1 MAGKAPSRTAAGAA
15 RSRTSLTYNQ
25 AGQPLTESYAG
36 GTLAGLNMQFQ
47 HDQYLRRTNV
57 VAKNGANALVSAG
70 YGYDAAGRL
79 GSVTNGTLRFVY
91 AYHPNSMLVN
101 TLGFLEG
108 GSARL
113 TMTRQY
119 DKLNRLLS
127 IASVPS
133 ASGTIGYA
141 YQYNAANQRTGRTE
155 ADGSYWVYGFDALGQ
170 VVSGRRYWGDGTPVA
185 GEQFEYAFDDIGNR
199 ENTGGRVS
207 AASTYSVDRRNQYGS
222 RTVAAYADVFGIANP
237 TANVT
242 VNGNTAARKGE
253 YFHHALSVP
262 NGSAAYPAVTV
273 VSAYGSGQSTTGHV
287 FVAASPETFTHD
299 ADGNLTQDGRWAY
312 TWDGENRLTQML
324 RNTDSPLGAR
334 QRLSFQ
340 YDHQGRRIM
349 KAFCV
354 WTNSAW
360 SVVSSNKF
368 LYDGWNVVAELNA
381 TNNALIRSYTWG
393 TDLSGSVQG
402 AGGVGGLLHVG
413 YHVGTVTNGFVAY
426 DGNGN
431 VAGLVRASDGTTVAR
446 YDYGPFAEPLRA
458 TGPMAAA
465 NPMRF
470 STKYQDG
477 ESSFLYYGHR
487 YYNPSTG
494 NWLNRDPIGELGGLN
509 VYGFLG
515 NDGINK
521 QDYLGNAPAAQNPVP
536 TLEITHNNGVRP
548 GFCGG
553 VSWKVYYRVQPAST
567 VGGWIVQKL
576 TISWEVR
583 DCSGKLLSYRKARNP
598 GNATYWEAWEVH
610 PNLGEPEDNPDHFGN
625 TPSDTK
631 IGGDCTYGTLKW
643 NGSAAFYEGLQL
655 PSTFTR
661 QQIMGGGPN
670 GLPSTTTD
678 PNLTGG
684 SSSLSHILE
693 ISWNC
698 CPAGKG
704 LGKYTRIDAIA
715 PFAD

>member
-1 MAGKAPSRTAAGAA
+1 MAAGM
-15 RSRTSLTYNQ
+15 T
-25 AGQPLTESYAG
+25 
-36 GTLAGLNMQFQ
+36 
-47 HDQYLRRTNV
+47 V
-57 VAKNGANALVSAG
+57 NGFE
-70 YGYDAAGRL
+70 YR
-79 GSVTNGTLRFVY
+79 
-91 AYHPNSMLVN
+91 H
-101 TLGFLEG
+101 
-108 GSARL
+108 
-113 TMTRQY
+113 
-119 DKLNRLLS
+119 NR
-127 IASVPS
+127 AH
-133 ASGTIGYA
+133 
-141 YQYNAANQRTGRTE
+141 QRTRMKL
-155 ADGSYWVYGFDALGQ
+155 ADGSYWLYQFDALGQ

-199 ENTGGRVS
+199 ENTGGRAS
-207 AASTYSVDRRNQYGS
+207 AASSYSVDRRNQYGS
-222 RTVAAYADVFGIANP
+222 RTVAAYADVLGIANP

-287 FVAASPETFTHD
+287 FVAASPEAFAHD

-446 YDYGPFAEPLRA
+446 YDYGPFAEALRA

-477 ESSFLYYGHR
+477 ESGFLYYGYR

-494 NWLNRDPIGELGGLN
+494 RWLNRDPISERGGLN
-509 VYGFLG
+509 IHGFV
-515 NDGINK
+515 
-521 QDYLGNAPAAQNPVP
+521 GNAPNCHFDLLGRNILDPITKTTWAEKMWWCRHQDCQKAARQVRNEVVSAVMAEFTTRHAHDDGTEVNAILHCTWMCATASLPQCGSEAARELGDAHEKWRRNPEKDR
-536 TLEITHNNGVRP
+536 TMDLYNNSMG
-548 GFCGG
+548 
-553 VSWKVYYRVQPAST
+553 
-567 VGGWIVQKL
+567 
-576 TISWEVR
+576 
-583 DCSGKLLSYRKARNP
+583 LSLAEP
-598 GNATYWEAWEVH
+598 GNAAVDCLNVCKLKAKDRLLIWHKATPGDPTSS
-610 PNLGEPEDNPDHFGN
+610 PNWPL
-625 TPSDTK
+625 
-631 IGGDCTYGTLKW
+631 W
-643 NGSAAFYEGLQL
+643 
-655 PSTFTR
+655 
-661 QQIMGGGPN
+661 
-670 GLPSTTTD
+670 TTQ
-678 PNLTGG
+678 G
-684 SSSLSHILE
+684 SSE
-693 ISWNC
+693 
-698 CPAGKG
+698 
-704 LGKYTRIDAIA
+704 
-715 PFAD
+715 